1 MRRTVLDA
9 SAVADYLIVDRPP
22 GIVAASVRDSEI
34 ELLVPS
40 LCDVEIVSVLR
51 RLVRQRRL
59 PAGVAEGM
67 LRDYLT
73 LRLVRFEH
81 RPLVP
86 RMFELR
92 DIFTAYDAAYVALAE
107 AADAPLVTADRR
119 LARAA
124 ARLRTVEIV
133 PA

>member
-1 MRRTVLDA
+1 M
-9 SAVADYLIVDRPP
+9 
-22 GIVAASVRDSEI
+22 RDSEI

-40 LCDVEIVSVLR
+40 FCDVEIVSVLR

-107 AADAPLVTADRR
+107 ASDAPLVTADRR

>member
-1 MRRTVLDA
+1 M
-9 SAVADYLIVDRPP
+9 
-22 GIVAASVRDSEI
+22 RDSEI